1 MTIKHT
7 KGEQFYLGVDGGG
20 THCRVRLESHD
31 GELISEGIGGPANV
45 RLGQALA
52 WTNIMSAMDAALQ
65 TAGLDRDILKAT
77 AVGLGLAG
85 FLKPEDCDYQETH
98 AAQFRSLRISSDCHT
113 ACLGAFGGK
122 DGGIQIAGT
131 GSSGYVILGGV
142 GSLRGG
148 WGFAL
153 AEKAS
158 GAALGRDAIRAA
170 LEAHDGLLEASPL
183 TDAIM
188 RRFRAPVNAVDWS
201 ESASPRDYADMAPQV
216 FRYAEQQDPVAIS
229 LVRQVANDC
238 SRYIADLTR
247 LGAPRVCLLGGLAA
261 QLTHWLPAH
270 IVASLAVPEADAL
283 AGALLLARQPTSSD
297 APREVLEQ

>member
-1 MTIKHT
+1 MTIKHIMDA
-7 KGEQFYLGVDGGG
+7 QFFLGVDGGG

-31 GELISEGIGGPANV
+31 GQMIAEGIGGPANV

-52 WTNIMSAMDAALQ
+52 WSNIMSAIDAALQ
-65 TAGLDRDILKAT
+65 TAGLNKDSLKTT

-85 FLKPEDCDYQETH
+85 FLKPEDCDYQE
-98 AAQFRSLRISSDCHT
+98 AQAGLFSSLRISSDCHT

-131 GSSGYVILGGV
+131 GSSGYAILGGV
-142 GSLRGG
+142 GHLRGG

-188 RRFRAPVNAVDWS
+188 SRFGMPVDVVDWS
-201 ESASPRDYADMAPQV
+201 EGASPKDYADMAPQV
-216 FRYAEQQDPVAIS
+216 FQYAKQGDPVAIS
-229 LVRQVANDC
+229 LVRQVAGDC
-238 SRYIADLTR
+238 ERYIVDLTR
-247 LGAPRVCLLGGLAA
+247 LGAPKVCLLGGLA
-261 QLTHWLPAH
+261 QELRHWLPSH
-270 IVASLAVPEADAL
+270 IVANLATPEADAL
-283 AGALLLARQPTSSD
+283 AGALLLARQRTSSP
-297 APREVLEQ
+297 AQCEVLEQ